1 MKITRVTAQRLEC
14 PVAEGERNVS
24 DYGPMETLSTVLVRI
39 ETDAGITGIG
49 ETKAGGSPAS
59 ADASIAAII
68 NGDLGPQ
75 LIGEDP
81 RDITRLWEKLYNGK
95 RADAAARAGRAMP
108 ALGRRGLSICALGGI
123 DIALWD
129 LLGKATGQPVWRLLG
144 GKTKPTLPVYASGGW
159 GPAEKI
165 GDELRLYLDR
175 TGAKAIKMRVGAKYG
190 AVDASIA
197 RVEAAR
203 RAIGPDIELMVDAH
217 GTFSPVEA
225 KIFARATESARL
237 RWFEEPMTGDAKR
250 EFAGLRAASPCAI
263 AGGEND
269 FTRFDYVPY
278 LDASALDVFQP
289 DLGVCGGITEA
300 RRIGELAGA
309 FQIEVS
315 PHVWGG
321 TVQAAAS
328 AHFAI
333 SCPSVA
339 IFEYPAASNPAFR
352 ALASGGFALADGR
365 LSVDDKPGLGL
376 DLDETY
382 IARCAVYNP

>member
-1 MKITRVTAQRLEC
+1 MTTMKITRVTAQRLEC

-165 GDELRLYLDR
+165 GDELRLYL
-175 TGAKAIKMRVGAKYG
+175 
-190 AVDASIA
+190 
-197 RVEAAR
+197 
-203 RAIGPDIELMVDAH
+203 
-217 GTFSPVEA
+217 
-225 KIFARATESARL
+225 
-237 RWFEEPMTGDAKR
+237 
-250 EFAGLRAASPCAI
+250 
-263 AGGEND
+263 
-269 FTRFDYVPY
+269 
-278 LDASALDVFQP
+278 
-289 DLGVCGGITEA
+289 
-300 RRIGELAGA
+300 
-309 FQIEVS
+309 
-315 PHVWGG
+315 
-321 TVQAAAS
+321 
-328 AHFAI
+328 
-333 SCPSVA
+333 
-339 IFEYPAASNPAFR
+339 
-352 ALASGGFALADGR
+352 
-365 LSVDDKPGLGL
+365 
-376 DLDETY
+376 
-382 IARCAVYNP
+382 